1 MSVANGNGWRVAIFL
16 AGGLLASMATG
27 GMAYVHIA
35 SAEARETA
43 KIEALREDMKE
54 FGALMRE
61 MNERLA
67 RIEGGLAKDRR

>member
-1 MSVANGNGWRVAIFL
+1 MTINGNGWRVAIFL

-27 GMAYVHIA
+27 GMAYVHVA

-54 FGALMRE
+54 HGALLRE
-61 MNERLA
+61 VLQRVA
-67 RIEGGLAKDRR
+67 RIEGSLAKDRR